1 MTDIKKLK
9 YQKIGDILIVKND
22 LNESEIKEL
31 VKRTNCKTILK
42 YETHITGD
50 LRVPTTKILYG
61 TETETINKEH
71 GCLFSIDAS
80 KIMWSMGNLEERK
93 RIANKSNSDEI
104 VVDMFA
110 GIGYFTIPLAKYSKP
125 KKIYALELNPNSY
138 HHLCKN
144 VKLNKVEDI
153 VVPIN
158 IDNRTFQFD
167 NLDTNTNDNAENKV
181 NMKADRILMGYVVKT
196 NEFLEKAF
204 QLLGN
209 YGTIHYHDTVPEKLI
224 NSRPIEQL
232 KSIGG
237 IYGFELEKYE
247 IVRIKKYSPGVWHIV
262 VDAKFKKIDIG

>member
-104 VVDMFA
+104 IVDMFA

-138 HHLCKN
+138 HYLCKN

-158 IDNRTFQFD
+158 LDNRNFHFHK
-167 NLDTNTNDNAENKV
+167 NNNNN
-181 NMKADRILMGYVVKT
+181 NIKADRILMGYVVKT

-209 YGTIHYHDTVPEKLI
+209 NGTIHYHDTVPEKLI
-224 NSRPIEQL
+224 ESRPIEQL
-232 KSIGG
+232 KSIGS
-237 IYGFELEKYE
+237 IYGFELQKYE

-262 VDAKFKKIDIG
+262 VDAKFKKIDIV